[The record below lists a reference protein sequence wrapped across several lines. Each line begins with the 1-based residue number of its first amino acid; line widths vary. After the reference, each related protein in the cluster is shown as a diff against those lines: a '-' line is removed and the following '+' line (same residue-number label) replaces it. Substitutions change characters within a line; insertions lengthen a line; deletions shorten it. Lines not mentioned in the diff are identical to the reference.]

1 MSNILERLQDLCT
14 LPGRLVG
21 WLIVPLIA
29 SVCLTVLAAQYGIN
43 VLAEWTDS
51 VPLLGKA
58 LTVNTLLDLQ
68 WHIFSLMV
76 LFGGV
81 LAFRD
86 NNHVAVDVFSSAL
99 SPRMQLVVRL
109 FGDLVFLLPF
119 CLVIAWYGYG
129 FAVKAFITGEGS
141 TYGGMLDRWVIKAM
155 IPIAFSLLGLCAIF
169 RAIETVRQLL
179 RPFLMNSE
187 QPHD

>member
-21 WLIVPLIA
+21 WLIVPLII
-29 SVCLTVLAAQYGIN
+29 SVCLAVLAAQYGIN
-43 VLAEWTDS
+43 VLVEWSDPIP
-51 VPLLGKA
+51 VFGKA
-58 LTVNTLLDLQ
+58 ITVNTLLDLQ

-86 NNHVAVDVFSSAL
+86 NSHVAVDVFSSAL
-99 SPRMQLVVRL
+99 SPRAQLAVRL

-119 CLVIAWYGYG
+119 CMVIAWYGYE

-141 TYGGMLDRWVIKAM
+141 TYGGMLDHWLIKAM
-155 IPIAFSLLGLCAIF
+155 IPIAFSLLGLCGVF
-169 RAIETVRQLL
+169 RAITTVRLLL
-179 RPFLMNSE
+179 RPSHMNSE
-187 QPHD
+187 QPHV

>member
-1 MSNILERLQDLCT
+1 MSNILERLQDVCT

-21 WLIVPLIA
+21 WLVVPLIV
-29 SVCLTVLAAQYGIN
+29 SVCLTVIAAQYGIN
-43 VLAEWTDS
+43 VLAEWS
-51 VPLLGKA
+51 EPLPLVGKA
-58 LTVNTLLDLQ
+58 ITVNTLLDLQ

-86 NNHVAVDVFSSAL
+86 NSHVAVDVFSSSL
-99 SPRMQLVVRL
+99 SPRVQLAVRM

-119 CLVIAWYGYG
+119 CIVIAWYGYG
-129 FAVKAFITGEGS
+129 FAVKAFATGEGS

-155 IPIAFSLLGLCAIF
+155 IPVSFSLLGLCAIF
-169 RAIETVRQLL
+169 RAIDTARQLM
-179 RPFLMNSE
+179 RPSLMNSE

>member
-1 MSNILERLQDLCT
+1 MSQILERLQDMCT

-21 WLIVPLIA
+21 WLVVPLIV

-43 VLAEWTDS
+43 LLAEWSD
-51 VPLLGKA
+51 PLPLVGKA
-58 LTVNTLLDLQ
+58 ITVNTLLDLQ

-86 NNHVAVDVFSSAL
+86 NSHVAVDVFSSSL
-99 SPRMQLVVRL
+99 SPRTQLAFRL

-119 CLVIAWYGYG
+119 CIVIAWYGYS
-129 FAVKAFITGEGS
+129 FAVKAFATGEGS
-141 TYGGMLDRWVIKAM
+141 TYGGMLDRWMIKAM
-155 IPIAFSLLGLCAIF
+155 IPVSFSLLGLCAIL
-169 RAIETVRQLL
+169 RAIETARHLM
-179 RPFLMNSE
+179 RPPLKNSE

>member
-1 MSNILERLQDLCT
+1 MTKTLDRLQDLCT

-21 WLIVPLIA
+21 WLILPLII
-29 SVCLTVLAAQYGIN
+29 SVCLTVLAAQYGVN
-43 VLAEWTDS
+43 VLAEWSDAL
-51 VPLLGKA
+51 PLLGKA
-58 LTVNTLLDLQ
+58 ITVNTLLDLQ

-86 NNHVAVDVFSSAL
+86 NSHVAVDVFSSAL
-99 SPRMQLVVRL
+99 PPRLQLAVRL

-119 CLVIAWYGYG
+119 CIVIAWYGYG
-129 FAVKAFITGEGS
+129 FAVKAFVTSEGS
-141 TYGGMLDRWVIKAM
+141 TYGGMLDRWLIKAA
-155 IPIAFSLLGLCAIF
+155 IPVAFSLLGLCAIF
-169 RAIETVRQLL
+169 RAISTARQLL
-179 RPFLMNSE
+179 RPALMNSE